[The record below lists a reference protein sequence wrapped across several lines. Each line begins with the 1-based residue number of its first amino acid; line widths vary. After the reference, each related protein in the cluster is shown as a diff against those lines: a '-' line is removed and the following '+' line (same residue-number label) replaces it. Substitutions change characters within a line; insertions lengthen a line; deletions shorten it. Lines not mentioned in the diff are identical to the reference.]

1 MLQQIPGVSPTGRY
15 TTVVPLVFILILS
28 ALKELVE
35 DIVSICLT
43 ISVLHRMKLSTC
55 HSIYI
60 LHRMM

>member
-35 DIVSICLT
+35 DIVSTCLSISVLHHMKLST
-43 ISVLHRMKLSTC
+43 CLSISVLHRMK
-55 HSIYI
+55 
-60 LHRMM
+60 